1 MNYNVSNNNMTGTSL
16 ILTLGTSEE
25 DIEDND
31 NESLEYNIN
40 DKNGKIIL
48 LKKFPKRFFVFD

>member
-1 MNYNVSNNNMTGTSL
+1 MNYNVSNTNMTGTSL
-16 ILTLGTSEE
+16 ILTLGTIEE

>member
-16 ILTLGTSEE
+16 ILTLGTIEE

>member
-1 MNYNVSNNNMTGTSL
+1 MTGTSL
-16 ILTLGTSEE
+16 ILTLGTIEE